1 MACVIAVNAVVP
13 AWSETIRQNG
23 KDTASSDTD
32 GYSTQD
38 LSYTPETVPD
48 YYDEDMT
55 DTGILT
61 SHKSKKIA
69 EPVGAGAWD
78 GTSVFQDGIIYIKS
92 YSHFKSSNVFITSS
106 IDLASITFIF
116 SFFSFLYLRASL

>member
-1 MACVIAVNAVVP
+1 MDDLYFMKKAVGILSSILACVIAVNAVVP
-13 AWSETIRQNG
+13 VWSETIRQNG

-61 SHKSKKIA
+61 SHKSKKMPEVISIA
-69 EPVGAGAWD
+69 LLPFSPTRRNFHAAKAH
-78 GTSVFQDGIIYIKS
+78 TANPTIINI
-92 YSHFKSSNVFITSS
+92 
-106 IDLASITFIF
+106 
-116 SFFSFLYLRASL
+116 R